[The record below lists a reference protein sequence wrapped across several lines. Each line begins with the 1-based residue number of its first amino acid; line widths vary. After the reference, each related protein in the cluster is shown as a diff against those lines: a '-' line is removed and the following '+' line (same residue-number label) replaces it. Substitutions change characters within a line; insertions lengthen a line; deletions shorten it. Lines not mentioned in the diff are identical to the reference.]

1 MQQICE
7 LFGYSR
13 QAYYKN
19 QKKATVQ
26 VMHQEIVLKLVEEI
40 REQTPCLGGI
50 KLYHLLQESMACHGI
65 KMGRDK
71 FYDLLNYYG
80 LLIRKKRRR
89 KPITTDSNH
98 PFYKYKNLIKGMK
111 INRINLA
118 WVSDI
123 TYIRLTNSFC
133 YLSLVTDVYSRKI
146 IGYCLSKDLGSK
158 GTINAL
164 KMALSTCHRK
174 KSTMLIHHSDRGIQ
188 YCCTDYINILMEHNI
203 AISMTQNGDP
213 YENAIAERVN
223 GILKQEFYLANT
235 FKSIQEAQQTL
246 DWAIE
251 SYNKHRPHFSLD
263 LLTPDQVYLEE
274 F

>member
-1 MQQICE
+1 LQQICE

-13 QAYYKN
+13 QAYYKGH
-19 QKKATVQ
+19 KKASVQ
-26 VMHQEIVLKLVEEI
+26 VMHQELVLKLVEEI
-40 REQTPCLGGI
+40 REQTPRLGGI
-50 KLYHLLQESMACHGI
+50 KLYHLLQGPMACHGI

-80 LLIRKKRRR
+80 LLIRRKRRR

-98 PFYKYKNLIKGMK
+98 PFYKYKNLIKGLDV
-111 INRINLA
+111 NRSDMV

-123 TYIRLTNSFC
+123 TYIRLTNGFC
-133 YLSLVTDVYSRKI
+133 YLSLITDVYSRKI
-146 IGYCLSKDLGSK
+146 IGYFLNKDLGSQ

-164 KMALSTCHRK
+164 KMALSSSHRK

-188 YCCTDYINILMEHNI
+188 YCCADYTNVLMEHKI

-223 GILKQEFYLANT
+223 GILKQEFNLANT
-235 FKSIQEAQQTL
+235 FKSIQEAQLTL
-246 DWAIE
+246 DWAIS

-263 LLTPDQVYLEE
+263 LLTPDQVYQS
-274 F
+274 